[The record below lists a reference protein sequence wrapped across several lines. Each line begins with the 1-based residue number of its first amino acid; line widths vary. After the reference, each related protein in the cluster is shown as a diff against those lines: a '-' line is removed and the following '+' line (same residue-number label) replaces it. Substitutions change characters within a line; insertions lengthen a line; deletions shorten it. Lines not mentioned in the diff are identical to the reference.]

1 VGLGGD
7 EGFRWG
13 EEIGAIDEDGGLHV
27 TS

>member
-27 TS
+27 IS